1 MQRDHRALLLRN
13 MATSVILYEKVKTT
27 IARARQ
33 VRPIV
38 EDLITKAKTKDKR
51 NAIRQIGKIVM
62 DPNASK
68 KLLEVLKE
76 RFKNRP
82 GGYTRVVKLGFRSG
96 DGAKLVSVQL
106 LGHAESEATGAL
118 KKELP
123 NKANPEA

>member
-1 MQRDHRALLLRN
+1 
-13 MATSVILYEKVKTT
+13 
-27 IARARQ
+27 
-33 VRPIV
+33 
-38 EDLITKAKTKDKR
+38 
-51 NAIRQIGKIVM
+51 M

-68 KLLEVLKE
+68 KLLEVLKNASKTDGWLHS
-76 RFKNRP
+76 RRK
-82 GGYTRVVKLGFRSG
+82 TRFRSG